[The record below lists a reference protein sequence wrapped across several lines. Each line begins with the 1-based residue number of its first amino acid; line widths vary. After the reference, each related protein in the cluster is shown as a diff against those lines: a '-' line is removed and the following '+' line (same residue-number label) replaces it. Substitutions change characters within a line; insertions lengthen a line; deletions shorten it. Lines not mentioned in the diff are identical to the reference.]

1 MKDPHKSKVLTN
13 LKKTRGLLD
22 TIESMV
28 QEGRYCM
35 DIAQQM
41 NAALGYLRSANTTIL
56 RWHLSSCAGHKLS
69 SQNAIEKEV
78 FIEELLQIF
87 NVSNR

>member
-56 RWHLSSCAGHKLS
+56 R
-69 SQNAIEKEV
+69 
-78 FIEELLQIF
+78 
-87 NVSNR
+87 